1 MNTSI
6 APIIALLLCAG
17 AQADPGYYVV
27 TPYPEGGVRSL
38 DVRYWTVKFP
48 RRPEVVWPELGVG
61 YGFNDRWYSEVFA
74 SWIGS
79 SQMATRV
86 SSWNWQN
93 EIMLTQGEWPVDV
106 ALHLQAI
113 RNVGVGNTLEFG
125 PVLQTDIGRTQLNF
139 NAMFERS
146 SVGGALQPTQLKLQ
160 WQVRHRAW
168 PGLHVGAQGFSEV
181 GTWNDWSPARLQS
194 HRAGPALFGNLA
206 MGDGA
211 TLHLQGAWVFG
222 KVYGQRARML
232 TLRARTTF

>member
-1 MNTSI
+1 MNTLI
-6 APIIALLLCAG
+6 APCIALLLCTG
-17 AQADPGYYVV
+17 ARADAGYYVV

-38 DVRYWTVKFP
+38 DVRYRTVKLP
-48 RRPEVVWPELGVG
+48 GRPEVVWPELGIG
-61 YGFNDRWYSEVFA
+61 YGFNHRWYSEVFA

-113 RNVGVGNTLEFG
+113 RNVGAGNVLEVG

-139 NAMFERS
+139 DAFLELSRA
-146 SVGGALQPTQLKLQ
+146 GGQAQPTQLKLQ

-168 PGLHVGAQGFSEV
+168 P
-181 GTWNDWSPARLQS
+181 
-194 HRAGPALFGNLA
+194 ALFGTLA
-206 MGDGA
+206 LADGA

-222 KVYGQRARML
+222 KVYGQRAHDL
-232 TLRARTTF
+232 LGASRTWGASAFYTTSLLVAGNSGREHALER